1 MMINFRKRNR
11 KTGHDY
17 YSMDSFACGFKTRSR
32 VEGQPA
38 SHFLTAHAH
47 SVRVARCRQTG
58 TLPGC
63 PVNAQ
68 RNSVIISDVLLISF
82 PKLLTTFPKTKRRTD
97 FFQAYHFRYTKKK
110 SIRLNLF
117 AIILFQNITC
127 LFFPLPIL
135 LTMKR
140 SVGSGQKYR
149 RGTDCCFQSSTGSV
163 KNKSV
168 QTCRTATGLRKFA
181 ERRCT
186 TSISLIHF

>member
-1 MMINFRKRNR
+1 MVRERIRETVNVCYF
-11 KTGHDY
+11 
-17 YSMDSFACGFKTRSR
+17 MDSFACGFETRGFAPQTVSPR
-32 VEGQPA
+32 RQILSHEITQPFTMFC
-38 SHFLTAHAH
+38 SILFLTLAFQ
-47 SVRVARCRQTG
+47 S
-58 TLPGC
+58 
-63 PVNAQ
+63 
-68 RNSVIISDVLLISF
+68 
-82 PKLLTTFPKTKRRTD
+82 FPKTKRRTD
-97 FFQAYHFRYTKKK
+97 FFQAYRFRYTKKK

-181 ERRCT
+181 GRRCA

>member
-1 MMINFRKRNR
+1 MINFRKRNR

-17 YSMDSFACGFKTRSR
+17 YSMDSFACGFD
-32 VEGQPA
+32 A

-168 QTCRTATGLRKFA
+168 QPCRTATGLRKVA
-181 ERRCT
+181 GRRCT

>member
-1 MMINFRKRNR
+1 MINFRKRNR
-11 KTGHDY
+11 KTVHDY
-17 YSMDSFACGFKTRSR
+17 YSMDSFACGFKTRSC

-82 PKLLTTFPKTKRRTD
+82 PKLLTI
-97 FFQAYHFRYTKKK
+97 HFLKQKNEWNSCNIPPRIWQCRN
-110 SIRLNLF
+110 SIRLILF
-117 AIILFQNITC
+117 ATTIFQNITC

-135 LTMKR
+135 LTMKM
-140 SVGSGQKYR
+140 SFGSAQPFAQGP
-149 RGTDCCFQSSTGSV
+149 DNPFQSSARSV
-163 KNKSV
+163 KNKSM
-168 QTCRTATGLRKFA
+168 QACNKRNRKNVSNSF
-181 ERRCT
+181 
-186 TSISLIHF
+186 

>member
-1 MMINFRKRNR
+1 MINFRKRNR

-17 YSMDSFACGFKTRSR
+17 YSMDSFACGFETRSC

-135 LTMKR
+135 LTMKM
-140 SVGSGQKYR
+140 SVGSAQLFAQGP
-149 RGTDCCFQSSTGSV
+149 DNPFQSSAKSV

-168 QTCRTATGLRKFA
+168 QACNKRNRKNVSNSF
-181 ERRCT
+181 
-186 TSISLIHF
+186 

>member
-11 KTGHDY
+11 KTVHDY
-17 YSMDSFACGFKTRSR
+17 YSMDSFACGFETRAPPSDSL
-32 VEGQPA
+32 A
-38 SHFLTAHAH
+38 TTANFV
-47 SVRVARCRQTG
+47 SW
-58 TLPGC
+58 
-63 PVNAQ
+63 N
-68 RNSVIISDVLLISF
+68 NVIVPDVLLISF

-97 FFQAYHFRYTKKK
+97 FFQAYRFRYTKKK

-168 QTCRTATGLRKFA
+168 QACRTATGLRKVSG
-181 ERRCT
+181 RRCA